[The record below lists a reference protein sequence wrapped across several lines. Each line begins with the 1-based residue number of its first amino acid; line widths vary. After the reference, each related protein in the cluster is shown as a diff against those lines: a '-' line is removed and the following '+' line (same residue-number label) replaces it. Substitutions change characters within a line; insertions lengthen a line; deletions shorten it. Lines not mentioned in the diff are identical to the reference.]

1 MQDRVVGTM
10 ADATYWLF
18 PTAGAGGM
26 TSLETLEAQALLS
39 QSGDFLVRL
48 KRREDTTVNR
58 SVVFTTYA
66 T

>member
-18 PTAGAGGM
+18 PAAGAGGM
-26 TSLETLEAQALLS
+26 TRFETLEAQALLS
-39 QSGDFLVRL
+39 QSGDFLVWL
-48 KRREDTTVNR
+48 KRCEDVTINR
-58 SVVFTTYA
+58 SVIFTTHA